1 MQFAIA
7 LIEYLI
13 SGIVASAWVIA
24 LLIKYFNIST
34 DGLSDILEYKDLLVI
49 VYLPITYILGIYIDT
64 TSSLIIRAIKN
75 IDGKLRKK
83 SMYTN
88 IKSKGYKIISF
99 FIGVPKSDPYER
111 SADILSYSIPDMVRT
126 MESYVSRDRMARG
139 MALNSFIG
147 IYVSILCAPEDVKLQ
162 ISIFCSIMC
171 IVSILT
177 HKRLR
182 RLSSTFKKQ
191 ALKKIHNLNTQ
202 PPTL

>member
-34 DGLSDILEYKDLLVI
+34 DGLSDILKYKDLLVI
-49 VYLPITYILGIYIDT
+49 VYLPIAYILGIYIDT

-75 IDGKLRKK
+75 IDDKLCKK
-83 SMYTN
+83 NMYTN
-88 IKSKGYKIISF
+88 IKSKGYKIVSF

-111 SADILSYSIPDMVRT
+111 SADILSHSIPDMVRT

-147 IYVSILCAPEDVKLQ
+147 IYVSMLCAPEDVKLQ
-162 ISIFCSIMC
+162 ISIFCGIMC

-191 ALKKIHNLNTQ
+191 ALKKIHNLNAKT
-202 PPTL
+202 PTL

>member
-75 IDGKLRKK
+75 IDGKLCKK
-83 SMYTN
+83 IIYTN
-88 IKSKGYKIISF
+88 IKSKGYKIVSF

-111 SADILSYSIPDMVRT
+111 SADILSHSIPDMVRT

-147 IYVSILCAPEDVKLQ
+147 IYVSILCAPEDIKLQ
-162 ISIFCSIMC
+162 ISIFCGIMC
-171 IVSILT
+171 IFSILT

-202 PPTL
+202 NPTL